1 MFIIESTAPRTIG
14 FGTKLY
20 IQPMI
25 NKVDAKLWEELK
37 KSGYARAIKAMED
50 EGTLIIKK
58 QAKLTSAIV
67 KKTYDIK
74 LLEEWSKTAK
84 GAVLKTVKTQLQEQY
99 DMIEEQKKKAGF

>member
-58 QAKLTSAIV
+58 KAKLTSAIV
-67 KKTYDIK
+67 KKTYDSI
-74 LLEEWSKTAK
+74 SQYFSSVK
-84 GAVLKTVKTQLQEQY
+84 GMGSRGGRKN
-99 DMIEEQKKKAGF
+99 KKSPKATENCHTKGISPA